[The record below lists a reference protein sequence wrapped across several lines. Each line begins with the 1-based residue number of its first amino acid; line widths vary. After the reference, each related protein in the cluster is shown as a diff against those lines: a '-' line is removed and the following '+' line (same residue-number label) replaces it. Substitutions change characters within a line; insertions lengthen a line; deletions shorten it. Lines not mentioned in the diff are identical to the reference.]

1 VSTDAPQD
9 RPATIAEYAAILR
22 RRIWILIVLPVL
34 AGTVAYAISSS
45 ESAQYQSHAQV
56 SYDVSSVPGISQDL
70 PSLPLNP
77 SSYLATQALWA
88 RSSDLA
94 RRVVDE
100 AGIPGVTPAQ
110 FLSDSSADAPTTGA
124 NVLNLSVS
132 APSAASAERLADTY
146 AQQLVEY
153 SADRT
158 KTAVAAQLAQLDAQM
173 KRFQRS
179 GDVESARVILGRKI
193 DLESAGNLLAKIP
206 SVVPHDSS
214 AVQTRP
220 RPMRNAILG
229 GLMGLVLALGL
240 VFLVEALDK
249 RVRSEQEIEEALGL
263 PLLGR
268 LPRPSRA
275 LRQTNS
281 LEMLETPRSVHAET
295 IRKLRTSLEFVNAE
309 RKART
314 ILVTSA
320 GPREGKSTTIANL
333 AVALARAGRKV
344 ALVDLDLRRPFLH
357 SFFGVERGYGITDVV
372 VDRIALEAAARKIA
386 LPTAPAPGAEPAN
399 TRRRSSNGANG
410 RADTD
415 AVMVLLPAGTMPPAA
430 DEFLESDRLDKVL
443 ERLAD
448 EAEIVLIDAP
458 PLLAV
463 GDVLTLSTKVDAMV
477 VVTKLGIHRRQLAE
491 LARQLKSC
499 RATILGYVLTGV
511 SHGYSYSYGYGYDP
525 HVYDLPPEPEP
536 TRTRGVV
543 ASGD

>member
-1 VSTDAPQD
+1 VSIDAPQD

-22 RRIWILIVLPVL
+22 RRIWILVVLPVL
-34 AGTVAYAISSS
+34 AATVAYAISSS

-94 RRVVDE
+94 QKVVDE

-110 FLSDSSADAPTTGA
+110 FLAESSADAPTTGA

-132 APSAASAERLADTY
+132 AASAASAARLADTY
-146 AQQLVEY
+146 AEQLVDY
-153 SADRT
+153 SAKRT
-158 KTAVAAQLAQLDAQM
+158 KNAVDAQLAQLDAQM

-193 DLESAGNLLAKIP
+193 DLESAGNLLSKIP
-206 SVVPHDSS
+206 SVVPQDSP
-214 AVQTRP
+214 AVKTRP

-268 LPRPSRA
+268 LPRPNRR

-281 LEMLETPRSVHAET
+281 LEMLETPTSVHAET

-357 SFFGVERGYGITDVV
+357 CFFGVERGYGITDVV

-386 LPTAPAPGAEPAN
+386 LPAAGAEPPN
-399 TRRRSSNGANG
+399 GRRHSSNGANG
-410 RADTD
+410 RADTE
-415 AVMVLLPAGTMPPAA
+415 AIMVLLPAGTMPPAA
-430 DEFLESDRLDKVL
+430 DEFLESERLDKVL
-443 ERLAD
+443 ERLAG

-511 SHGYSYSYGYGYDP
+511 SHGDSYSYGYGYDP
-525 HVYDLPPEPEP
+525 HVYDLQPEPKP